1 MQYHTVSFP
10 IAPIT
15 TSKANWITVIEEIPN
30 PAVEGPK
37 IMIACVAIGI
47 FTGFIFLMVLLF
59 VAGQIDGPDG
69 VISSSAGPLLQIFYN
84 ATKSKA
90 GAACLLM

>member
-1 MQYHTVSFP
+1 MQFHTVSFP
-10 IAPIT
+10 VNRIAKP
-15 TSKANWITVIEEIPN
+15 KANWIAVIEEIPN

-37 IMIACVAIGI
+37 IMIACVAIGL

-59 VAGQIDGPDG
+59 VAGKIDGPDG
-69 VISSSAGPLLQIFYN
+69 VTSSSAGPLLQIFYN

-90 GAACLLM
+90 GAVCLLM